1 MKRRVDDGQFKVDS
15 LLFSITP
22 PSAFAQKIYLSN
34 TSKYWRDMPDS
45 IKAKMGLV
53 KLNEEGSWLGWSK
66 EQDGIGVT
74 KSGQYFL
81 LEDTDA
87 PKVVL
92 IDREKGSLL
101 VMDNLSGIKRC
112 NALTK
117 DNTWV
122 MLRYDQKSNMLYW
135 DTKKTAALKA
145 DVLKIQLEDFAGN
158 KTEIP
163 ISIK

>member
-1 MKRRVDDGQFKVDS
+1 MKRRVEDGQFKVDS

-22 PSAFAQKIYLSN
+22 PTAFAQKIYLSN
-34 TSKYWRDMPDS
+34 TSKYWRDMPDT

-66 EQDGIGVT
+66 EKDGIGVN

-81 LEDTDA
+81 LEDTDG

-92 IDREKGSLL
+92 IDRDKGSLL
-101 VMDNLSGIKRC
+101 VKDNLSGVKRY

-122 MLRYDQKSNMLYW
+122 MLRYDEKSNMLYW
-135 DTKKTAALKA
+135 DTKKTTALKA

-158 KTEIP
+158 KSEVTIP
-163 ISIK
+163 IQ